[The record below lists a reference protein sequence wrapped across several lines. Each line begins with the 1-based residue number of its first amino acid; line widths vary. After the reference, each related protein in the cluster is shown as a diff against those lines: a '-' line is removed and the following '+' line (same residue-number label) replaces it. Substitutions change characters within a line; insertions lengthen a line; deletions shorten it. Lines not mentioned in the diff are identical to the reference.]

1 MADMQDLAVESRSIA
16 DRLRDVALDPS
27 KNLVSQVFEILKD
40 MIVAITLKPGELIS
54 EKEVAEA
61 LGASKTPVREAV
73 IRLED
78 MGLVEVVPKS
88 GTYVTPIQLDRY
100 IEACFIRLRLETG
113 AVRRAAERQGGFEG
127 IIRLEAC
134 IREQE
139 EMLAANERVGFFRLD
154 ESFHRQ
160 LFEIAGIPGVWN
172 VLNQSKAELDRIRHM
187 KRIHKI
193 SRAAE
198 VVLEHK
204 AIAKAVREH
213 DPDAAEEALIKH
225 IGSLDSE
232 IDTLSSHPKI
242 LESIDQLNAFEIRRR
257 SRGMSRA

>member
-1 MADMQDLAVESRSIA
+1 MQDLAVESRSVAARLA
-16 DRLRDVALDPS
+16 DVQLDPS
-27 KNLVSQVFEILKD
+27 ESLVSQVFEALRD

-88 GTYVTPIQLDRY
+88 GTYVTPIRLDRY
-100 IEACFIRLRLETG
+100 IEACFIRLQLETG

-139 EMLAANERVGFFRLD
+139 QVLTAKDRVAFFRLD
-154 ESFHRQ
+154 EKFHRI
-160 LFEIAGIPGVWN
+160 LFEIAGIPGVWD
-172 VLNQSKAELDRIRHM
+172 VLHQSKAELDRIRHM

-193 SRAAE
+193 SRATE
-198 VVLEHK
+198 VIEEHK

-213 DPDAAEEALIKH
+213 NPDAAEQALIKH

-232 IDTLSSHPKI
+232 IDTLSAHPKI
-242 LESIDQLNAFEIRRR
+242 LESIEQLNGFEVRRR
-257 SRGMSRA
+257 SRARA

>member
-1 MADMQDLAVESRSIA
+1 MQDLALESRSVT
-16 DRLRDVALDPS
+16 DRLRDVELDPS
-27 KNLVSQVFEILKD
+27 NSLVSQVFKILKD

-88 GTYVTPIQLDRY
+88 GTYVTPIRLDRY
-100 IEACFIRLRLETG
+100 IEACFIRLQLETG

-139 EMLAANERVGFFRLD
+139 DALAAKEHVDFFRLD
-154 ESFHRQ
+154 ETFHRT
-160 LFEIAGIPGVWN
+160 LFEIAGIPGVWD

-193 SRAAE
+193 SRADE
-198 VVLEHK
+198 VIQEHK

-213 DPDAAEEALIKH
+213 DPEAAEQALIEH
-225 IGSLDSE
+225 IGSLNSE
-232 IDTLSSHPKI
+232 IDKLSSHPKI
-242 LESIDQLNAFEIRRR
+242 LESIDQLNSFEIRRR
-257 SRGMSRA
+257 SRSSARP

>member
-1 MADMQDLAVESRSIA
+1 MQDLAVESRSIA
-16 DRLRDVALDPS
+16 GRLRDVRLDPS
-27 KNLVSQVFEILKD
+27 KSLVFQVFEILKD
-40 MIVAITLKPGELIS
+40 MIVSITLKPGELIS

-88 GTYVTPIQLDRY
+88 GTYVTPIRLDRY
-100 IEACFIRLRLETG
+100 IEACFIRLQLETG

-139 EMLAANERVGFFRLD
+139 QALAAKERVAFFRLD
-154 ESFHRQ
+154 ENFHRI

-172 VLNQSKAELDRIRHM
+172 VLHQSKAELDRIRHM

-193 SRAAE
+193 SRATE
-198 VVLEHK
+198 VIEEHK
-204 AIAKAVREH
+204 AIAKAVRGHNPE
-213 DPDAAEEALIKH
+213 AAEQALIKH

-232 IDTLSSHPKI
+232 IDTLSAHPKI
-242 LESIDQLNAFEIRRR
+242 LESIEQLNGFEVRRR
-257 SRGMSRA
+257 SRARA

>member
-1 MADMQDLAVESRSIA
+1 MQDLAVESRSVAARLA
-16 DRLRDVALDPS
+16 DVQLDPS
-27 KNLVSQVFEILKD
+27 ESLVSQVFEALRD

-88 GTYVTPIQLDRY
+88 GTYVTPIRLDRY
-100 IEACFIRLRLETG
+100 IEACFIRLQLETG

-139 EMLAANERVGFFRLD
+139 QALAAKDRVAFFRLD
-154 ESFHRQ
+154 EKFHRI
-160 LFEIAGIPGVWN
+160 LFEIAGIPGVWD
-172 VLNQSKAELDRIRHM
+172 VLHQSKAELDRIRHM

-193 SRAAE
+193 SRATE
-198 VVLEHK
+198 VIEEHK

-213 DPDAAEEALIKH
+213 NPDAAEQALIKH

-232 IDTLSSHPKI
+232 IDTLSAHPKI
-242 LESIDQLNAFEIRRR
+242 LESIEQLNGFEVRRR
-257 SRGMSRA
+257 SRARA

>member
-1 MADMQDLAVESRSIA
+1 MQDLAVESGSIA
-16 DRLRDVALDPS
+16 DRFGDVVLDPS
-27 KNLVSQVFEILKD
+27 KSLVSQVFETLKD
-40 MIVAITLKPGELIS
+40 MIVTVKLKPGELIS
-54 EKEVAEA
+54 EKEVADA

-100 IEACFIRLRLETG
+100 IEACFVRLQLEAG

-139 EMLAANERVGFFRLD
+139 KMLAAEERVGFFRLD
-154 ESFHRQ
+154 ETFHRL
-160 LFEIAGIPGVWN
+160 LFEIAGIPGVWD

-193 SRAAE
+193 SRAPE
-198 VVLEHK
+198 VIEEHK

-213 DPDAAEEALIKH
+213 DPDVAEQALIEH
-225 IGSLDSE
+225 LGSLDSE
-232 IDTLSSHPKI
+232 IDQLSAHPKI
-242 LESIDQLNAFEIRRR
+242 LESIDQLNSFEVRRR
-257 SRGMSRA
+257 PRSNARN

>member
-1 MADMQDLAVESRSIA
+1 MQDLAVESRSIA
-16 DRLRDVALDPS
+16 DRLGDVELDPS
-27 KNLVSQVFEILKD
+27 KSLVAQVFEILKD

-100 IEACFIRLRLETG
+100 IEACFIRLQLETG
-113 AVRRAAERQGGFEG
+113 AVRRAAERHGGFEG
-127 IIRLEAC
+127 IIRVEAC

-139 EMLAANERVGFFRLD
+139 EMLAAEKRVEFFRLD
-154 ESFHRQ
+154 ETFHRL
-160 LFEIAGIPGVWN
+160 LFEIAGIPGVWD

-193 SRAAE
+193 SRASE
-198 VVLEHK
+198 VILEHK

-213 DPDAAEEALIKH
+213 DPDAAEQALVDH
-225 IGSLDSE
+225 LGSLDSE
-232 IDTLSSHPKI
+232 IDMLSAHPKI
-242 LESIDQLNAFEIRRR
+242 LESIDQLNAFEVRRR
-257 SRGMSRA
+257 SRSNART